1 MIQIEGSDRVGLESF
16 VLKDSILEVK
26 LEISP

>member
-1 MIQIEGSDRVGLESF
+1 MIQIDGSDRVRLESF

>member
-1 MIQIEGSDRVGLESF
+1 MIQIEGPDRVGLESF

-26 LEISP
+26 LEMSP